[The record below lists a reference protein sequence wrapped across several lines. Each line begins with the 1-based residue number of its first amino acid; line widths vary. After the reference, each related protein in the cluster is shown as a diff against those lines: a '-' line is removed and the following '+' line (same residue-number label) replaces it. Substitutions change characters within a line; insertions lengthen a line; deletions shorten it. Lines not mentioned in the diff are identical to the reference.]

1 MLLLY
6 YYICV
11 LILGKGCVILRRIL
25 LYLCPHDTTTILP
38 SRIKSSP
45 TEPRR
50 LAKQAARRNR
60 ASRVP
65 PLIFLSSEPP
75 SHNFMTRPKTVK
87 KNSRGLAHPRGLQ
100 THESIFTCR
109 TILASA
115 WMPFLS
121 PPTSSPNVLYPLNRS
136 VTPPPASPV
145 LVILCSGNSSTSSP
159 YYFK

>member
-11 LILGKGCVILRRIL
+11 LILGKGCVILRRSL

-45 TEPRR
+45 TDATEPRR
-50 LAKQAARRNR
+50 LAKQSARRNR

-75 SHNFMTRPKTVK
+75 SHNFMTRQKTVK
-87 KNSRGLAHPRGLQ
+87 KNSRGLPPPLGLQ

-109 TILASA
+109 TILTSA
-115 WMPFLS
+115 WIPSLS
-121 PPTSSPNVLYPLNRS
+121 PPNSSPNVLYPLNRS
-136 VTPPPASPV
+136 VTPPLPLHS
-145 LVILCSGNSSTSSP
+145 
-159 YYFK
+159 